1 MTELPIIARIGTRKA
16 TFKKSSSDQKITQG
30 SKKIIPPS
38 EVTVPHVPVMDPSIN
53 VLNVLD
59 ALIMATH
66 FRVNTLE
73 SQGAL
78 TFAKLCKRELHF
90 PSRSIGFFT

>member
-1 MTELPIIARIGTRKA
+1 MY
-16 TFKKSSSDQKITQG
+16 QY
-30 SKKIIPPS
+30 
-38 EVTVPHVPVMDPSIN
+38 VMDPSIN